1 MLLEL
6 CDKPLKDWLSEIATV
21 DNDVFEEMLGFG
33 LQIARG
39 VRHLHDHGVI
49 YRNELIIIIA

>member
-6 CDKPLKDWLSEIATV
+6 CDKPLKDWLSEISTV

-39 VRHLHDHGVI
+39 VRHLHDHGVN
-49 YRNELIIIIA
+49 YRKIIGL